1 MITLSVKQPWAYL
14 LCAGIKNI
22 ENRTWELPEKFRGK
36 RVLIHASGTKMK
48 GLEGDYL
55 NDAQIG
61 YLHCGY
67 TPLKELHKYY
77 ALRNQYSAI
86 IGSVRFVDC
95 VINYESIWAEKC
107 DPLYSDK
114 TGKIIEAT
122 YNWVVADPILFD
134 KPILNVKGKLRFWSY
149 GINNV
154 GLRIKTM
161 I

>member
-36 RVLIHASGTKMK
+36 RVLIHASAKYELFSSLSQEQVELLRSK
-48 GLEGDYL
+48 GIDKKYL
-55 NDAQIG
+55 IG
-61 YLHCGY
+61 
-67 TPLKELHKYY
+67 KEKYFT
-77 ALRNQYSAI
+77 SAI

-95 VINYESIWAEKC
+95 VINHESIWAEKSHYEVNLALH
-107 DPLYSDK
+107 PLRP
-114 TGKIIEAT
+114 I

-134 KPILNVKGKLRFWSY
+134 KPILNVKGKLSFWSY

>member
-14 LCAGIKNI
+14 LCTGIKNI
-22 ENRTWELPEKFRGK
+22 ENRTWKLPEKFIGK
-36 RVLIHASGTKMK
+36 RVLIHASGKPAMRGFYGVPFPDEFWNNLSDK
-48 GLEGDYL
+48 GKDKLAGDI
-55 NDAQIG
+55 DV
-61 YLHCGY
+61 
-67 TPLKELHKYY
+67 
-77 ALRNQYSAI
+77 RSAI

-95 VINYESIWAEKC
+95 VINHESIWAEKC

-114 TGKIIEAT
+114 TGGIIEAT

-134 KPILNVKGKLRFWSY
+134 KPILNIKGKLRFWSF
-149 GINNV
+149 GINSF